1 MILVFLGPPGAG
13 KGTQA
18 KKLSEDMGF
27 VHISTGDILREAVR
41 KGTPLGKRAKEFIEK
56 GELVPDDIMVALI
69 EEVLP
74 EEKSVVLDGFPR
86 TVPQAEALE
95 RMLSKKGRKVDK
107 VLLFELPDEEVV
119 MRLSGRRTCPECGA
133 LYHIKFNPPKEDEIC
148 DRCGVKLLQREDD
161 KEEVVKNRLKVY
173 KEKTAPLVDH
183 YRAKGILITLDASG
197 SVEEVYENL
206 KRILNEEGN

>member
-107 VLLFELPDEEVV
+107 VFLFELPDEEVV

>member
-107 VLLFELPDEEVV
+107 VFLFELPDEEVV

-148 DRCGVKLLQREDD
+148 DNCGAKLLQREDD